1 MADGQSSTRVQIW
14 CFTMSIHVSPL
25 RKDSLD
31 DKWMPVSW
39 SVQVLRLP
47 VATGDKSNILH
58 RGVVSLTGSKAY
70 HVGYY
75 HPYTCVPIT
84 HTPVSLSPIY
94 TCAPITDTP
103 VSLSPIYTCAPI
115 THTPVS
121 LSPIYT
127 CVPITDTPVSLSPIH
142 LCPYHPYTCVSI
154 THTPVS
160 PIPHTCNPNIFTPI
174 LGTPV
179 SLSA

>member
-58 RGVVSLTGSKAY
+58 RGIVSRTGSKAY
-70 HVGYY
+70 HVGYTSTLCTVFDSPCCQAVIRNMLNNFMQCLDKY
-75 HPYTCVPIT
+75 FINMDSELVNFTLFDR
-84 HTPVSLSPIY
+84 LSCTQIM
-94 TCAPITDTP
+94 CIKEGVFDIKFALFAVAGGD
-103 VSLSPIYTCAPI
+103 V
-115 THTPVS
+115 
-121 LSPIYT
+121 
-127 CVPITDTPVSLSPIH
+127 
-142 LCPYHPYTCVSI
+142 
-154 THTPVS
+154 
-160 PIPHTCNPNIFTPI
+160 IFNVVWFI
-174 LGTPV
+174 V
-179 SLSA
+179 